1 MALEIIFYV
10 FAVIALI
17 GALMVVTSS
26 NPVRAVL
33 SKVLTFV
40 AAAGVWMTMQAEY
53 LSLLLIVVYVGAVLV
68 LFLFVIM
75 MLDIKEEEKQAS
87 YVSYWILSALALILF
102 ASLLIYGIHLAI
114 GTKYTAMPQ
123 ISSSYNSVQA
133 LGHSMYSGFIYPF
146 ELAAFVLLAA
156 MMAAITLAFRGKR
169 KGNKS
174 ISPQKQIGVS
184 AKDRLTMVS
193 MPAEKKLADKFKQTI
208 EKKDDDNGEVQ

>member
-10 FAVIALI
+10 FALIAVI
-17 GALMVVTSS
+17 GALLVVTSS

-75 MLDIKEEEKQAS
+75 MLDIKKETQNAS
-87 YVSYWILSALALILF
+87 YVSYWIITALALVLF
-102 ASLLIYGIHLAI
+102 ISLLIYGLNLAFHNQYTSLDII
-114 GTKYTAMPQ
+114 GPYHSS
-123 ISSSYNSVQA
+123 ISE
-133 LGHSMYSGFIYPF
+133 LGKSMFSNFIYPF
-146 ELAAFVLLAA
+146 ELSAFILLSA
-156 MMAAITLAFRGKR
+156 MLAAITLTFRGKR

-174 ISPQKQIGVS
+174 ISPNKQIQVTSKGRVTLLNLKPYQS
-184 AKDRLTMVS
+184 NLSDIDI
-193 MPAEKKLADKFKQTI
+193 KKGDKN
-208 EKKDDDNGEVQ
+208 D